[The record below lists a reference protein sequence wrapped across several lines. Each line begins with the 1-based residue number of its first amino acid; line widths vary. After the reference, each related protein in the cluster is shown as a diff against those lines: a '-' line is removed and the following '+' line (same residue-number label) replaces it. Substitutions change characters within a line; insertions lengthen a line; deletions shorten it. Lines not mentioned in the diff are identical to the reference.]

1 MATDARELRTKE
13 LRKLEAGLDHRQ
25 RLLMNRRREAAD
37 HAREAALLQ
46 KLVRDRL
53 MDVKTAIDEER
64 AECDLADV
72 DEKKDSVV
80 AKLEWTARVVSLLY
94 DRAFPAGK

>member
-1 MATDARELRTKE
+1 MRGHWRG
-13 LRKLEAGLDHRQ
+13 RGGEAEDGRYQKDSQ
-25 RLLMNRRREAAD
+25 EDVEEGNSNEKGRRDENGDPEGWSGRN
-37 HAREAALLQ
+37 
-46 KLVRDRL
+46 
-53 MDVKTAIDEER
+53 DV
-64 AECDLADV
+64 DV